1 MVAAAFVTG
10 VLAIKR
16 GAASKVVTA
25 SAVDP
30 KRWLHKKKLIDL
42 SYRSLLRYLDERQ
55 YVRRIPRPMP
65 EPPDRELWE
74 IHREAFA
81 LQLLVL
87 LEDAGCEVFFGDEA
101 GFEGDPRPRQ
111 KWVKRGAR
119 PTQAYQGSH
128 LRQNVIRAQNLRA
141 IYGAWDALKNVDKFY
156 PNHRLGWAAII
167 AGKPESRRLMG
178 DVILADQ
185 DFLKGVAYP
194 DPAAMGSS
202 AQWTP
207 PGKSLA

>member
-1 MVAAAFVTG
+1 MVTAAFVTG

-111 KWVKRGAR
+111 KWVKRGRVR
-119 PTQAYQGSH
+119 P
-128 LRQNVIRAQNLRA
+128 RPIREA
-141 IYGAWDALKNVDKFY
+141 ISG
-156 PNHRLGWAAII
+156 RT
-167 AGKPESRRLMG
+167 
-178 DVILADQ
+178 
-185 DFLKGVAYP
+185 
-194 DPAAMGSS
+194 SS
-202 AQWTP
+202 APRACAPST
-207 PGKSLA
+207 GLGMR